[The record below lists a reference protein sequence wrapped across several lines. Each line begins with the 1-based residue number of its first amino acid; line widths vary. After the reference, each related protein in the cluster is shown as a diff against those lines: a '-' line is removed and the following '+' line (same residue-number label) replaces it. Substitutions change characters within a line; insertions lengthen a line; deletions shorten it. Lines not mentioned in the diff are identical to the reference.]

1 MLSKRMETALNDQIN
16 AEIYSSYLYWSMA
29 AYFESEGL
37 PGFANWMD
45 VQRQEEEFHALKF
58 YAYVNS
64 RGGRV
69 LMKPIAGPPTEWD
82 SPLAVFEAVLAHEQK
97 VTGLINDLMTL
108 AMEEKDHATAA
119 MLQWFVTE
127 QVEEE
132 ENATKIVQQ
141 LKRMQDTPGGL
152 YMLDQQLAQRVFVQ
166 PAAES
171 ESTGGS
177 EA

>member
-1 MLSKRMETALNDQIN
+1 MLSSKIQDALNNQLN

-29 AYFESEGL
+29 AYFESQGL
-37 PGFANWMD
+37 SGFANWMD

-58 YAYVNS
+58 YRYINS

-82 SPLAVFEAVLAHEQK
+82 SPLAAFEAVLAHEQK

-108 AMEEKDHATAA
+108 AIEEKDHATAS

-141 LKRMQDTPGGL
+141 IKMMQDAPGGL
-152 YMLDQQLAQRVFVQ
+152 YLLDQHLGQRVFI
-166 PAAES
+166 PPTTPEAEA
-171 ESTGGS
+171 GGS
-177 EA
+177 EV